1 MKPIRFIILSIVLFS
16 VLFPSTSAYT
26 LLNFVKSSCYADG
39 SFTFTIE
46 NDKPDPITIDDI
58 QISLRHAYLSL
69 APAVTGGWTKSVI
82 YENSTDPDGT
92 KKQASF
98 YSSAGLL
105 GDGGDYIVGLSYYDC
120 RDAPHCTLS
129 FRLDNCPQYNERCEL
144 EKVTL
149 TKCEQSDGAVNLWIT
164 GPKDVYEA
172 VRPEFDVFYYLDM
185 GDGNIQK
192 LPRLTTTIDYEELEL
207 NKFKVTI
214 PLSINAEVRR
224 ASVVKKVCDSPR
236 HQLPELECTVQEELI
251 LPQKISQPSSP
262 PGTVVEPV
270 PIKQENM
277 APVTALIEPV
287 SLPPQEPSLSSLP
300 VQQVEQVQQPVQQV
314 PVPPQPQQ
322 ESPAV
327 VQPVPTPIVV
337 LDRPDLEKPTSIPSH
352 FYFLVGI
359 VVLGIV
365 MLILSN
371 RRSRQQRNTF
381 QRRI

>member
-1 MKPIRFIILSIVLFS
+1 MLLPI
-16 VLFPSTSAYT
+16 TSAYT

-46 NDKPDPITIDDI
+46 NDKPDPITLDEV
-58 QISLRHAYLSL
+58 QISLRHAYLDL
-69 APAVTGGWTKSVI
+69 APTVTGGWTKSVI

-120 RDAPHCTLS
+120 RDTPHCTLS
-129 FRLDNCPQYNERCEL
+129 FRLDNCPEYNERCEL
-144 EKVTL
+144 EKVTI
-149 TKCEQSDGAVNLWIT
+149 TKCEQADNVVNIWFT
-164 GPKDVYEA
+164 GSKDVYEA
-172 VRPEFDVFYYLDM
+172 VRPDFDVFYYLDM

-192 LPRLTTTIDYEELEL
+192 LPRLTTVMDYEELDTS
-207 NKFKVTI
+207 KFKVTF
-214 PLSINAEVRR
+214 PLALDDQVRR

-236 HQLPELECTVQEELI
+236 HQLPELECTVQEEPVT
-251 LPQKISQPSSP
+251 PQTMSQPNSPSSP
-262 PGTVVEPV
+262 PLFQDGGNFEPSS
-270 PIKQENM
+270 IEQENM
-277 APVTALIEPV
+277 VPITAPIEPV
-287 SLPPQEPSLSSLP
+287 QFPPQQPSPL

-314 PVPPQPQQ
+314 PVSPAQPQQ
-322 ESPAV
+322 PSPSVIAA
-327 VQPVPTPIVV
+327 QPAPEPIVV
-337 LDRPDLEKPTSIPSH
+337 LDRPDLEKPTRIPSH

-371 RRSRQQRNTF
+371 RRSRQQRGTF
-381 QRRI
+381 QRRM